1 MTKADMVSAFA
12 EATDLTKIKAAD
24 CLKKLM
30 AIMAQELNRS
40 GKVPLP
46 YMGKLK
52 VVQRAARTGR
62 NPKTGKSISIPAK
75 KAAKYSPSKAVKDA
89 INQQ

>member
-40 GKVPLP
+40 GKGPMP

-62 NPKTGKSISIPAK
+62 NPRTGEPVQIQARKEVKFKPGKRLKST
-75 KAAKYSPSKAVKDA
+75 VH
-89 INQQ
+89 